1 MRTKK
6 PTGDGEC
13 PPEIERAHEIDDK
26 IQAKVSC
33 RDLGDDEIADFKGSN
48 DEMSDGADDEAPPAP
63 IRRPR
68 PTPRIRTTRKE
79 SAQAPSRQPSTR
91 GFDFLDKIAQSLN
104 PEHQAQRDTER
115 TSALFQSQQ
124 LIFLQAQIRDLNQ
137 LVQALRTQLDD
148 SERRRVDADRRADR
162 FQNQVYVTSMINW
175 VNTQHPITHPPY
187 CEPPVAA
194 SPESCLHNPNL
205 DQDRHREVTYH
216 GHQFSSDDDVI
227 EVNPVPWS
235 PSLRSPVQSH
245 SSSDSK

>member
-1 MRTKK
+1 MRIKK

-68 PTPRIRTTRKE
+68 PTPRVRTARKE

-162 FQNQVYVTSMINW
+162 FQNQVYVTSMINR
-175 VNTQHPITHPPY
+175 VNTQHPIAHPPC

-205 DQDRHREVTYH
+205 DQDRRQEVTYH